1 MASRLA
7 SADVSSGEKMCG
19 IIGYVGN
26 KPAVEM
32 LKDAMTRLEYR
43 GYDSAGI
50 ATIAAG
56 VVYLRK
62 DKGKVAYVIDNCN
75 VENLPGNTGIG
86 HVRWA
91 THGGVTLEN
100 AHPHLDSLS
109 QIAVVHN
116 GIIENYEQLKYRLA
130 RKYKFKSDT
139 DTEVIP
145 HLIREQIDAGL
156 VFEEAFI
163 AAVKQ
168 LEGSFAVIAISMLA
182 DGKLFA
188 ARKDSPMVLGIGEN
202 ANFIGSDVLSFLSYT
217 REAVYIEDNEI
228 IVMTAKSYKIFDFEH
243 HEKKRTSVN
252 ITWKLSE
259 AGKGNYDHFMI
270 KEINEQPA
278 VIRQALMQNE
288 RQINQMAIDI
298 LRSHQ
303 VIFVACGTS
312 RFAALI
318 GRYVFSRIGHTFSDV
333 VMASEFG
340 YFSDSVDKNT
350 LVIAISQS
358 GETADVMDGV
368 KQAKAKGATVYSI
381 VNVEGS
387 SLARMSD
394 KALYLSCGPEIGVA
408 ATKSFT
414 AQLCLMY
421 LLAYA
426 MDGRLTEGKEKLLEI
441 SALIEEGLR
450 SNMSEIAVIAEKLKD
465 KKDFYFLARGINFA
479 MAGEGALKLKEVCY
493 VHAEGMPAGELKH
506 GTLAL
511 IEEGTPVV
519 AICPTDYTYTDTISN
534 ISEAMVR
541 GATVVG
547 ISNTNQSVFA
557 DWIKIP
563 EVEMIFYPLVTVI
576 PLQLLAYH
584 SAIVRGLDPDK
595 PRNLAKSV
603 TVK

>member
-1 MASRLA
+1 
-7 SADVSSGEKMCG
+7 MCG

-26 KPAVEM
+26 KPAVEI
-32 LKDAMTRLEYR
+32 LKDALTRLEYR

-50 ATIAAG
+50 ATISG
-56 VVYLRK
+56 GKVHLCK
-62 DKGKVAYVIDNCN
+62 DKGKVADVIETCSIK
-75 VENLPGNTGIG
+75 NLPGNIGIG

-91 THGGVTLEN
+91 THGSVTREN
-100 AHPHLDSLS
+100 AHPHCDALS
-109 QIAVVHN
+109 QIAVIHN
-116 GIIENYEQLKYRLA
+116 GIIENYEELKERLV
-130 RKYKFKSDT
+130 KQYKFQSDT

-145 HLIREQIDAGL
+145 HLIREQIDSGL
-156 VFEEAFI
+156 NFEDAFF
-163 AAVKQ
+163 AAVRQ
-168 LEGSFAVIAISMLA
+168 LQGSFAIIVISTLA

-188 ARKDSPMVLGIGEN
+188 ARKDSPMVLGIGKD
-202 ANFIGSDVLSFLSYT
+202 ANFVGSDVLSFLPYT
-217 REAVYIEDNEI
+217 REAVYIEDGDCV
-228 IVMTAKSYKIFDFEH
+228 VMTKNSYQIYDFDQH
-243 HEKKRTSVN
+243 QKQRASVN
-252 ITWKLSE
+252 ITWDLSE
-259 AGKGNYDHFMI
+259 AGKGDYAHFMI
-270 KEINEQPA
+270 KEIKEQPA
-278 VIRQALMQNE
+278 VIRQALMQDD
-288 RQINQMAIDI
+288 RQLNRMAIDI
-298 LRSHQ
+298 LRSRQ
-303 VIFVACGTS
+303 VIFVACGSS

-318 GRYVFSRIGHTFSDV
+318 GRYAFSRVGHTFSDV

-358 GETADVMDGV
+358 GETADVMNGV

-381 VNVEGS
+381 INVEGS

-414 AQLCLMY
+414 AQLCLLY

-441 SALIEEGLR
+441 SALIEDDLQT
-450 SNMSEIAVIAEKLKD
+450 NTSEIAVIAEKFKD

-493 VHAEGMPAGELKH
+493 VHAEGMAAGELKH

-519 AICPTDYTYTDTISN
+519 AICPTDYTYADIISN
-534 ISEAMVR
+534 VSEARVR
-541 GATVVG
+541 GATVIG
-547 ISNTNQSVFA
+547 ISNTNQLVF
-557 DWIKIP
+557 DEWIKIP
-563 EVEMIFYPLVTVI
+563 EVEMVFYPLVTVI

-584 SAIVRGLDPDK
+584 SAIVRGFDPDK